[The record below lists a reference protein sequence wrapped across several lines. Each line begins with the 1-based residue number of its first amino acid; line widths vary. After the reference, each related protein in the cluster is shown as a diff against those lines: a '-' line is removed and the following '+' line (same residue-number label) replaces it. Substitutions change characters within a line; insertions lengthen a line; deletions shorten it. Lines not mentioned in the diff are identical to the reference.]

1 MLDLEKEL
9 KRMSEAYNI
18 PEKEVV
24 SWWRSAVRQMFSNSI
39 FYRKYIED
47 QSTLVV
53 NENPRSKKR
62 YPMVK
67 RFTCAICGEQFGS
80 GDIELDHLEG
90 GNSNKSLVDADSF
103 IKAIMFVTPDDI
115 QVLCK
120 DKHKVVNKKKTLVKF
135 GCHALKTYV
144 DLHGG
149 TLEEARVKKQHKLY
163 ASQKRLQQ
171 ELEARGMVVPK
182 TIKEQSTV
190 LLDAM
195 LSEIKNEENISE

>member
-24 SWWRSAVRQMFSNSI
+24 SWWRTAVRQMFSNSV
-39 FYRKYIED
+39 FYRKYVED
-47 QSTLVV
+47 SSKLIV
-53 NENPRSKKR
+53 NQNPRSMKR
-62 YPMVK
+62 FPMVK
-67 RFTCAICGEQFGS
+67 RFTCAICGEEIGS
-80 GDIELDHLEG
+80 GDIEVDHLDG
-90 GNSNKSLVDADSF
+90 DNTNKSFSDAESF
-103 IKAIMFVTPDDI
+103 IKSIMFATPKDI

-120 DKHKVVNKKKTLVKF
+120 DKHKVVSKKKTLVKF
-135 GCHALKTYV
+135 GCHSIKTLA
-144 DLHGG
+144 DKHNCSF
-149 TLEEARVKKQHKLY
+149 EEAKVRKKHILIGKE
-163 ASQKRLQQ
+163 KRLKE

-195 LSEIKNEENISE
+195 LSEIEE